1 MQNSGETQSW
11 PAQIDSSGR
20 LLIPAESRHALGW
33 DRGTSV
39 VIESDGDSLR
49 VLTLD
54 QFTKEVQEM
63 FGSSAP
69 GEPLWSDELIAER
82 QQEAVRER
90 VGD

>member
-1 MQNSGETQSW
+1 
-11 PAQIDSSGR
+11 
-20 LLIPAESRHALGW
+20 
-33 DRGTSV
+33 
-39 VIESDGDSLR
+39 
-49 VLTLD
+49 
-54 QFTKEVQEM
+54 M